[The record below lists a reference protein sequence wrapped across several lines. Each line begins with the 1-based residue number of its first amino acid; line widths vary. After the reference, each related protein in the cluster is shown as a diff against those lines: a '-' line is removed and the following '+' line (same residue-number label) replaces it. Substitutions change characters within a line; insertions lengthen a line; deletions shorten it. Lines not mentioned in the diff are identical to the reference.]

1 MNNSLLTLR
10 GRDFLSVADF
20 DASELLAVLD
30 LAVEM
35 KAGGYSERPLA
46 GKEIAILFQKPSM
59 RTRVSFE
66 VGIGRLGGHSVTLGE
81 QDVQLGTRE
90 TFSDAGRVLS
100 RYVDCIIGRFRSH
113 AELVQLAEWAT
124 VPVVNALTDL
134 EHPCQVLADLMT
146 IREHLGSLD
155 KKVAFVGDG
164 NNMVVSL
171 AAASAQLGF
180 SLTVVTPPGYRPP
193 EAAIA
198 GAPRVTVTGDLSAI
212 DGADI
217 VYTDVWASMGWEAE
231 REVRRREF
239 AEYQVDAALMERSP
253 KALFMHCLPAHRGE
267 EVTDEVIESPR
278 SIVFDQAENRL
289 WAQMALLALIVD

>member
-1 MNNSLLTLR
+1 MS
-10 GRDFLSVADF
+10 DF
-20 DASELLAVLD
+20 DRTELLAVLD
-30 LAVEM
+30 LAGEM
-35 KAGGYSERPLA
+35 KTGAFSERPLA
-46 GKEIAILFQKPSM
+46 GREVAILFQKPSM

-66 VGIGRLGGHSVTLGE
+66 VGISKLGGHSVTLGE

-90 TFSDAGRVLS
+90 TFSDAGRVLD
-100 RYVDCIIGRFRSH
+100 RYVDCIIARFRSH
-113 AELVQLAEWAT
+113 DELSQLAQWAT
-124 VPVVNALTDL
+124 VPVVNALTDR

-155 KKVAFVGDG
+155 KRVAFVGDG

-171 AAASAQLGF
+171 ARASARLGF
-180 SLTVVTPPGYRPP
+180 ELTVVTPPGYRPP
-193 EAAIA
+193 ADVVTN
-198 GAPRVTVTGDLSAI
+198 APGVEVTGDLSAV
-212 DGADI
+212 DGADV

-239 AEYQVDAALMERSP
+239 AEYQVDAALMARSP

-267 EVTDEVIESPR
+267 EVTDEVIESER

-289 WAQMALLALIVD
+289 WAQMALLALIVG

>member
-1 MNNSLLTLR
+1 LNNSVLTLR
-10 GRDFLSVADF
+10 GRDFLSVSDF
-20 DASELLAVLD
+20 DRAELLAVLD
-30 LAVEM
+30 LAAEM
-35 KAGGYSERPLA
+35 KAGAYSERPLTGRHA
-46 GKEIAILFQKPSM
+46 AILFQKPSM

-66 VGIGRLGGHSVTLGE
+66 VGISRLGGHSVTLGE

-90 TFSDAGRVLS
+90 PLADAGRVLD

-113 AELVQLAEWAT
+113 EELAELAQWAR
-124 VPVVNALTDL
+124 VPVINALTDR

-146 IREHLGSLD
+146 MREHLGSLD
-155 KKVAFVGDG
+155 KRVAFVGDG

-171 AAASAQLGF
+171 AAASARLGF
-180 SLTVVTPPGYRPP
+180 ALTVVTPPGYRPP
-193 EAAIA
+193 ADTVAEAP
-198 GAPRVTVTGDLSAI
+198 GVVVTGDLSAV

-231 REVRRREF
+231 RDVRRREF
-239 AEYQVDAALMERSP
+239 AEYQVDAALMARSP

-267 EVTDEVIESPR
+267 EVTDEVIEGDR

-289 WAQMALLALIVD
+289 WAQMALLALIVG